1 MNPSARKSRVVR
13 AGAALLLAAAV
24 IAVQTRIDPLR
35 PARDPDD
42 MAYLP
47 NERLL
52 THFTGGLSNVMAD
65 YIWVQCCTYVGRQVK
80 STWNFEW
87 LRQMVE
93 TVVRLDPYFVPA
105 YRYGAM
111 FLATL
116 KAEDEAALDLLHRGM
131 IINPDAWELPY
142 EAAMVHLLNR
152 REEADSKYNAALYL
166 KLAVETGKAPG
177 YVADVASSL
186 QGQYNLIGLERDM
199 WEKVKDSDDP
209 FLSGLART
217 KLEELGIRSNV
228 EVLND
233 LIERYRVEH
242 GSMPTR
248 IEQLVEAGY
257 IPAVSPDPRGGRYFL
272 GPDGQ
277 ALNETLLSNAARE
290 QRGHIE
296 NAIRRYRET
305 HGKNPASLDELVG
318 PDMFA
323 QAPAHPWPGRQWRY
337 DPATGALE
345 ETAE

>member
-1 MNPSARKSRVVR
+1 MNASPRTGRALR

-24 IAVQTRIDPLR
+24 IAVQMRIDALR

-152 REEADSKYNAALYL
+152 REEADSKYNAAFYL

-186 QGQYNLIGLERDM
+186 QGQYNLIGLEKDM
-199 WEKVKDSDDP
+199 WEKVKDSEDP

-217 KLEELGIRSNV
+217 KLEEVGIRSNV
-228 EVLND
+228 QVLND
-233 LIERYRVEH
+233 LIERYRVQH

-257 IPAVSPDPRGGRYFL
+257 IPAIQPDPQGGRYFL

-277 ALNETLLSNAARE
+277 ALNETLLGNAARE

-296 NAIRRYRET
+296 NAIKRFRET
-305 HGKNPASLDELVG
+305 HGTNPASLDDLVG
-318 PDMFA
+318 PEMFP
-323 QAPAHPWPGRQWRY
+323 QAPTHPWPGKQWRY

-345 ETAE
+345 EATE